1 MSELENDIIVSGTL
15 LTGEKA
21 VDDLAGV
28 IVTTVCNT
36 PGVTRL
42 VKPWWRRFGNDG
54 RSAIRISEEDGHSD
68 VEVEVTVDLTVPIV
82 QLTQDLRH
90 RVFTAITQSGRTPGK
105 VDIVVSKVEPNNCL
119 LYTSPSPRD

>member
-68 VEVEVTVDLTVPIV
+68 VEVEVTVDLTVPIAV
-82 QLTQDLRH
+82 SYTHLTLP
-90 RVFTAITQSGRTPGK
+90 T
-105 VDIVVSKVEPNNCL
+105 
-119 LYTSPSPRD
+119 TSRRCRSRWSPYH

>member
-42 VKPWWRRFGNDG
+42 VKP
-54 RSAIRISEEDGHSD
+54 
-68 VEVEVTVDLTVPIV
+68 
-82 QLTQDLRH
+82 
-90 RVFTAITQSGRTPGK
+90 
-105 VDIVVSKVEPNNCL
+105 CL

>member
-82 QLTQDLRH
+82 QLH
-90 RVFTAITQSGRTPGK
+90 RIFVIVFSP
-105 VDIVVSKVEPNNCL
+105 PL
-119 LYTSPSPRD
+119 LNRDALQAR

>member
-105 VDIVVSKVEPNNCL
+105 VDIVVSKVEQIG
-119 LYTSPSPRD
+119 RAHV

>member
-68 VEVEVTVDLTVPIV
+68 VEVEVTVALTVPIV
-82 QLTQDLRH
+82 KLTQDLRH

-105 VDIVVSKVEPNNCL
+105 VDIVVSKVEPNNE
-119 LYTSPSPRD
+119 